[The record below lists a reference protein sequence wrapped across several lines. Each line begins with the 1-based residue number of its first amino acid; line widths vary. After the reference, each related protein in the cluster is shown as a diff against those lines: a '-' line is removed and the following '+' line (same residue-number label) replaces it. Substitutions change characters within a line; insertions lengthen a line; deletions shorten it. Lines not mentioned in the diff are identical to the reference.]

1 MVGPFSRCQRGH
13 STVNGFFADRFFSLE
28 TILFQYSYSVKSFA
42 MISSNVAYPEDLFT
56 GVQSET
62 RSDQYSGTRSR
73 HRQLAWQDRLHFR

>member
-1 MVGPFSRCQRGH
+1 MIGPFSGCQRGH
-13 STVNGFFADRFFSLE
+13 ATVNGFSRIVFFLLKQYCFS
-28 TILFQYSYSVKSFA
+28 ILISVKSLA